1 MRPNLSF
8 ENLAAVLAALGT
20 SALVACGGATPQ
32 PVQANEVTP
41 TTTAPAG
48 NASCSAK
55 GCGASPATA
64 AAGATTP
71 TTVPA
76 TTTATTPTTDAA
88 SATTPAATATPVAT
102 AAPATTTA
110 PAAKKQAPKGSTATA
125 PKKKPAAGEASCG
138 AGTCAADP
146 KQKVL

>member
-20 SALVACGGATPQ
+20 SAIVACGGGTPQ

-41 TTTAPAG
+41 ATTTPAG

-76 TTTATTPTTDAA
+76 ATTPTTPAADAA
-88 SATTPAATATPVAT
+88 SGTTPTATATPVAT
-102 AAPATTTA
+102 AATTA
-110 PAAKKQAPKGSTATA
+110 TAAVKKQPPKGSTANA

-138 AGTCAADP
+138 AGTCASDP
-146 KQKVL
+146 KQKAL